1 MKLIINLNVDKYD
14 EHLKL
19 NSLKNNHATSD
30 LSCFY
35 SPRQIKQRGLS
46 LISFV
51 LSKNGRVGMLRDVDD
66 SSFAEE
72 RIIIAILMHIMR
84 GLIDWSCSFEY
95 CKWLRQYLESQKVL
109 DRA

>member
-35 SPRQIKQRGLS
+35 SPRQINQRSLG

-51 LSKNGRVGMLRDVDD
+51 LSKNGKVGMLRDVDN
-66 SSFAEE
+66 SSFAEGM
-72 RIIIAILMHIMR
+72 IIIEILM
-84 GLIDWSCSFEY
+84 
-95 CKWLRQYLESQKVL
+95 
-109 DRA
+109 